1 MNRTTLLFYILS
13 SLIFLYVFTTIF
25 YKLNNSHIETF
36 QNNRNLNYTIVM
48 FMTGGI
54 CEEAHNC
61 IKTLQNINLQDKIK
75 VYTLD
80 KKADKCI
87 NNLNISTK
95 FNDVKLDLSSSF
107 GEKEFY
113 KMMYEKL
120 NAIEDC
126 LKTTNQIVVYTDTD
140 IVFFRSMESDI
151 SKFSNSNYDIMFQCD
166 NSDFN
171 TNCKVFCAGFMF
183 LKPTQ
188 NTFNCLKKAKEIMKR
203 DMDNKQARTEK
214 GGADQRALNLAIEE
228 VNVNVG
234 TLDLKDYANGARYF
248 KSKNVNSEVND
259 IYKNYTPIILHNN
272 YIPGSKKK
280 QRFQNNDFWYI

>member
-1 MNRTTLLFYILS
+1 MNRLVLLFYSLS
-13 SLIFLYVFTTIF
+13 ILIFLYVFTTTF

-36 QNNRNLNYTIVM
+36 QNNQNLNYTIVM

-54 CEEAHNC
+54 CDEAQNC

-80 KKADKCI
+80 KQADTCI
-87 NNLNISTK
+87 QNLNIKTK
-95 FNDVKLDLSSSF
+95 FNDVKLDLSSNF

-126 LKTTNQIVVYTDTD
+126 LKHTNNIVVYTDTD
-140 IVFFRSMESDI
+140 IVFFKSIEPDI

-188 NTFNCLKKAKEIMKR
+188 NTFNCLKRAKEIMKR
-203 DMDNKQARTEK
+203 DMDNKQSRTEK
-214 GGADQRALNLAIEE
+214 GGADQRALNLAIDEL
-228 VNVNVG
+228 NINVG

-248 KSKNVNSEVND
+248 KSKDINSAIND

-280 QRFQNNDFWYI
+280 QRFKNNDLWYI